1 MHQFDFVYSYFEK
14 GCRKKFTRQSRKA
27 LWVVLS
33 SLFFREI
40 WKNWHER
47 PWKCVCECY
56 RKAKKVGS
64 TATVARNSVSI
75 ISHITFLDCCV
86 HIFSNNLS
94 QNSCILMGHII
105 YSVLCI
111 LIKVSLL
118 RPALFYRKTVTT
130 TNSVKLWRWF
140 LDQQSGGTYLDNSN
154 GKKSESRQD
163 FEMFVYGMEY
173 ILIGLIYT
181 LRYVEPLYRGKVS
194 SHHRATTAV
203 KFRWST
209 RLKMRIFY
217 LCFVFLPLQ
226 ATYLTFLL
234 TLSKVEIWF
243 V

>member
-1 MHQFDFVYSYFEK
+1 MEMCLRVLKESNESRLDSYS
-14 GCRKKFTRQSRKA
+14 RQEQCIDHIPYY
-27 LWVVLS
+27 LS
-33 SLFFREI
+33 GLLRAHFFQQ
-40 WKNWHER
+40 
-47 PWKCVCECY
+47 P
-56 RKAKKVGS
+56 
-64 TATVARNSVSI
+64 
-75 ISHITFLDCCV
+75 
-86 HIFSNNLS
+86 FS
-94 QNSCILMGHII
+94 

-217 LCFVFLPLQ
+217 LFWSF
-226 ATYLTFLL
+226 YLYKRL
-234 TLSKVEIWF
+234 TLLFCQPYPRLRFALFKNGK
-243 V
+243 

>member
-1 MHQFDFVYSYFEK
+1 MEMCLRVLKESNKSRFDSYS
-14 GCRKKFTRQSRKA
+14 RQQQCIDHIPYY
-27 LWVVLS
+27 LS
-33 SLFFREI
+33 GLLRAHFFQQ
-40 WKNWHER
+40 
-47 PWKCVCECY
+47 P
-56 RKAKKVGS
+56 
-64 TATVARNSVSI
+64 
-75 ISHITFLDCCV
+75 
-86 HIFSNNLS
+86 FS
-94 QNSCILMGHII
+94 
-105 YSVLCI
+105 YSVICI

-203 KFRWST
+203 KFRCGT

-217 LCFVFLPLQ
+217 LFYLFTFTSDLPYFSVNLIQGWDLCCLKMGNKWINIREGITWKCFIKCDEDCSSL
-226 ATYLTFLL
+226 
-234 TLSKVEIWF
+234 EIEHF
-243 V
+243 ILYI